1 MPYLLLILGLVV
13 AAYALYRFFLRASV
27 KEIKAFGMVAVSF
40 VIIIAIFVM
49 AVTGR
54 LPAALALVV
63 ALVPFVTKLLP
74 KKEAQVNGDKVALT
88 RAEAYEILGLTESA
102 SDADIKSSY
111 KKLMKKV
118 HPDQEGSQWMAAK
131 LNAAKDLLLD
141 E

>member
-1 MPYLLLILGLVV
+1 MPYLLLVLGLIIG
-13 AAYALYRFFLRASV
+13 AYALYRFFLRASV
-27 KEIKAFGMVAVSF
+27 AEIKAFGMASIAVT
-40 VIIIAIFVM
+40 IIIAIFVM

-63 ALVPFVTKLLP
+63 ALLPFITKLLP
-74 KKEAQVNGDKVALT
+74 KKEKNAAEVKTT
-88 RAEAYEILGLTESA
+88 RAEAYEILGLDDNASA
-102 SDADIKSSY
+102 AEIKASY

-118 HPDQEGSQWMAAK
+118 HPDQEGSEWMAAK